1 MRRKVG
7 TAALLAGLMLIS
19 AGCGNSS
26 SKTESS
32 EITSALE
39 TAEENQTETISETA
53 AGLGEGIQEN
63 SSEGIAQ
70 QETEAEV
77 MEVKAESPEFEN
89 FKDNVIVVGDS
100 IALGYGVYERLP
112 LKNVYAKQSVSLT
125 DIYDTKFDSYGIEAP
140 ALDILGEL
148 QPENIMLSLGINDII
163 SYSAE
168 DFTDMYRE
176 FADKVLERTPVS
188 QIYIMGLSPVVANCT
203 YVKNDKVNDY
213 NDTMAKFFKD
223 YNKQIHFVNAAAVLK
238 DSKGCL
244 DSRYSSGDGI
254 HLTGEA
260 YDMILDEMQN
270 QLF

>member
-1 MRRKVG
+1 
-7 TAALLAGLMLIS
+7 MLIS

-39 TAEENQTETISETA
+39 TAEENQTEKISETA
-53 AGLGEGIQEN
+53 VGSGEGIQEN

-100 IALGYGVYERLP
+100 IALGYGAYERLP
-112 LKNVYAKQSVSLT
+112 LKNVYARQSVSLT

-148 QPENIMLSLGINDII
+148 QPENIMLSLGLNDII

-176 FADKVLERTPVS
+176 FADKILERTPDS